1 MIITLD
7 LAKTYGQ
14 QNADIAKKNKI
25 NKIDISVNLQSDSED
40 ASVSGS
46 SNQVNYGPITI
57 DQNYDNLSQEKISY
71 SKINNN
77 GVVLFTTGI
86 ANIEGLVTGNSPDFP
101 SYYCVVYYK
110 KYNMS
115 LNLDDDNYSMLKNIN
130 SITPIISSFDG
141 SRSIVDSTENISY
154 DLFSK
159 TGNATAM
166 AYMTSDLI
174 VHTSLYNIPFV
185 SSSEVMQE
193 LLNVDLKTELDN
205 IGSGT
210 SGFAGIENW
219 DRVNNFN
226 DNVCSITDIVN
237 GEPQTEEIN
246 IINEILSLAE
256 KDSNKLNSYINPV
269 ISSWNNNGSML
280 YIDILLPSS
289 IYFFTSQNGVSNY
302 SSAPFTI
309 DNPTYDVV
317 PVEFTT
323 NITYNSFS
331 LYKYNFTQ
339 ANISFVLDYNVES
352 EERSYF
358 NGNRDYSASDSFLF
372 TEGVI
377 NSDTHYVTVV
387 NEETQ
392 ESARFYDNSY
402 DKTFADEVY
411 EKYENGKL
419 KLEITY
425 PVSHLQTIS
434 GIDVVYSEEYGL
446 CTNIG
451 DEYFDENGNKIY
463 VDADD
468 TITTFTQIPEGT
480 LCNIVKN
487 GEVVYKDAN
496 GNPKYFLVQNSNLVY
511 SGILVNELTLI
522 ESSEQPVSAFDE
534 ASWGEINAIGRLGE
548 LDKHFS
554 VGEKKYV
561 YMSNQPD
568 NTYTNP
574 VPIVIL
580 GFNHDALSNG
590 NGNAGMTLG
599 METILVDRYPMNNL
613 NINPMSW
620 SDCDFRNTTVPQ
632 LMQTLPSDL
641 QAIIKTVKKKSL
653 ENNTSTNYTESDD
666 TLFLLSVAEITGADY
681 IINNNFSV
689 GSAEGE
695 QYEYWKT
702 IKDGTSATDRQK
714 LDYNTG
720 NAGEFIP
727 VSWTTRSISTSNP
740 NTPYFMLVDSSGN
753 LTTGS
758 IHYDYGISYAFC
770 IGEKDF
776 SFNGTL
782 QEATWQEVDY
792 IARNG
797 LGSRYFYIGQEKTIT
812 LSTGEEITLVVL
824 GFNHD
829 DLSDGS
835 GKAGITFGMKDL
847 FATTYRMN
855 PDGVYN
861 EWENCE
867 MRITTL
873 NNFYNNLPQDLKSVI
888 KNVNKKSINGN
899 LDSTISNISDK
910 LWLLSD
916 VEATGTLS
924 NIYSEEGTQYEYYKT
939 EGTEIKRRS
948 NGTGNI
954 ADWWLR
960 TPSINNRYSFA
971 VNGESGVG
979 YPESYTFYGLCFNFC
994 V

>member
-14 QNADIAKKNKI
+14 QNADIAKKDKI
-25 NKIDISVNLQSDSED
+25 NKINISVNLQSDSED
-40 ASVSGS
+40 TSTSDS
-46 SNQVNYGPITI
+46 SKQVNYGPISI
-57 DQNYDNLSQEKISY
+57 EQNYSNLFNIENAQ
-71 SKINNN
+71 SKINQN
-77 GVVLFTTGI
+77 GWTGGMSGLFSGKITG
-86 ANIEGLVTGNSPDFP
+86 TSPDF
-101 SYYCVVYYK
+101 SMCVANVYYK
-110 KYNMS
+110 TYKISIN
-115 LNLDDDNYSMLKNIN
+115 LNSAEYQELKNIKSQIPFTFN
-130 SITPIISSFDG
+130 FSGNRKKSTLPENKEFELLLMYFTWTYGGVGNWSFSNIKNISSQDIREKLYSLDLRLTAEKITQGVSGYDSLGIESWDETNDFTNN
-141 SRSIVDSTENISY
+141 SFKVTKIVDGEAQIEETNI
-154 DLFSK
+154 
-159 TGNATAM
+159 
-166 AYMTSDLI
+166 
-174 VHTSLYNIPFV
+174 
-185 SSSEVMQE
+185 
-193 LLNVDLKTELDN
+193 LD
-205 IGSGT
+205 
-210 SGFAGIENW
+210 
-219 DRVNNFN
+219 
-226 DNVCSITDIVN
+226 
-237 GEPQTEEIN
+237 EIFN
-246 IINEILSLAE
+246 IINNGTDDVNSAF
-256 KDSNKLNSYINPV
+256 SNISSYINPK
-269 ISSWNNNGSML
+269 ILSWNNNGSTL
-280 YIDILLPSS
+280 KIDVMIPTF
-289 IYFFTSQNGVSNY
+289 IYFFVSNNATLNWDSETY
-302 SSAPFTI
+302 SITSVSPVDFKVTERVISKNHSFYA
-309 DNPTYDVV
+309 YD
-317 PVEFTT
+317 
-323 NITYNSFS
+323 
-331 LYKYNFTQ
+331 FTQ
-339 ANISFVLDYNVES
+339 ANISFMLEYNTES

-358 NGNRDYSASDSFLF
+358 DGNRDYSASNSFLF

-392 ESARFYDNSY
+392 ESARLYDNYY

-463 VDADD
+463 VDANDN
-468 TITTFTQIPEGT
+468 ITTFTQIPEGT

-568 NTYTNP
+568 DPYTNP

-599 METILVDRYPMNNL
+599 METVLVDSYPMNDL
-613 NINPMSW
+613 NTNPMGW
-620 SDCDFRNTTVPQ
+620 NDCYFRNTTVPQ
-632 LMQTLPSDL
+632 LIQTLPSDL
-641 QAIIKTVKKKSL
+641 QSVIKTVKKESL
-653 ENNTSTNYTESDD
+653 IDNTSTDYQESDD

-702 IKDGTSATDRQK
+702 IKNGTNATDRQK

-727 VSWTTRSISTSNP
+727 VPWTTRSISTLNP
-740 NTPYFMLVDSSGN
+740 NTPYFMLVNSSGN

-782 QEATWQEVDY
+782 QEATWQEIDY

-910 LWLLSD
+910 LWLLSY

-924 NIYSEEGTQYEYYKT
+924 YIYSEEGTQYEYYKT

-960 TPSINNRYSFA
+960 TPFINDRYSFA
-971 VNGESGVG
+971 IYGESGVG
-979 YPESYTFYGLCFNFC
+979 YAESYTSYGLCFNFC